1 MTGDAVEPDPEIQP
15 LGKQA
20 VREPVAIDQRMA
32 DAGAIDPVAG
42 VTRRDDGAV
51 QLSILTSRAAQLRGR
66 DRR

>member
-1 MTGDAVEPDPEIQP
+1 MTGDAVERDPEIQP

-20 VREPVAIDQRMA
+20 VGDSAAIDQRMA

-66 DRR
+66 DHR